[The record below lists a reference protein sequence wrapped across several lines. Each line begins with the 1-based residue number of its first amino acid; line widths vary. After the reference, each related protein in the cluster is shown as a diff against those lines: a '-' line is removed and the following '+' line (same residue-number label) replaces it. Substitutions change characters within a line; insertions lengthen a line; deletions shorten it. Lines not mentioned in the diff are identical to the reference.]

1 MLGTLPCVAALL
13 PAAVHPFDVVQ
24 EMGHQLAN
32 MAMLYVLIGLLN
44 KRARK
49 AGDNAARQV
58 CSDAGSQ
65 PQQQQHLGVPNC
77 WNPAVVD

>member
-1 MLGTLPCVAALL
+1 MWLHARALPLL
-13 PAAVHPFDVVQ
+13 QAYVLYAVLHPAAVHPFDVVQ

-58 CSDAGSQ
+58 CCSAG
-65 PQQQQHLGVPNC
+65 
-77 WNPAVVD
+77 D

>member
-1 MLGTLPCVAALL
+1 MEHIVMIGSSSLWGVDFAATPCVCVCVCAGASDGST
-13 PAAVHPFDVVQ
+13 VRPFEVLQ

-49 AGDNAARQV
+49 AGNNAARQV
-58 CSDAGSQ
+58 
-65 PQQQQHLGVPNC
+65 
-77 WNPAVVD
+77 

>member
-1 MLGTLPCVAALL
+1 M
-13 PAAVHPFDVVQ
+13 HPFDVVQ

-58 CSDAGSQ
+58 SSRT
-65 PQQQQHLGVPNC
+65 
-77 WNPAVVD
+77 VVGAR